1 LQVTNLQRQPALATS
16 ERPIALPADFLTPF
30 KAATITDRPEIVKEY
45 FDVEAVLTVR
55 VSRGPQ
61 SGYEIKFDP
70 MPPLDRLYFFTKT
83 AQVIHLQQLGNAV
96 AIQDLETGE
105 ESALKLVEFVKQVQG
120 GAWLLKSRS

>member
-1 LQVTNLQRQPALATS
+1 
-16 ERPIALPADFLTPF
+16 
-30 KAATITDRPEIVKEY
+30 
-45 FDVEAVLTVR
+45 
-55 VSRGPQ
+55 
-61 SGYEIKFDP
+61 